1 MRILK
6 YFLYIAVGFTILE
19 CMTADKSERNFS
31 AHKAANELPTRV
43 VLKKK
48 IAPNKETKL
57 NISVEVLDTEADW
70 SDAVLSNFLVQDDRS
85 ILLRLSSNYYLVFVR
100 IRNNNSVR
108 EVLQLSSLEFEHEGE
123 PFRPEA
129 WENYP
134 KNISCLNWKGNIK
147 NLYNAGVLTLTTVF
161 IVGVLAACAKEG
173 KCEGIQHI
181 EKALNLAS
189 SGETNVSKVISNP
202 LFTTNLEFW
211 NEKDPWVMNPGTNK
225 EFFLLYPKSW
235 SQNLG
240 TKALLS
246 PNCF

>member
-6 YFLYIAVGFTILE
+6 CFLFLSIGLLVIE
-19 CMTADKSERNFS
+19 CVTADHSERNFS
-31 AHKAANELPTRV
+31 ARTAASELPTRV
-43 VLKKK
+43 VLRKS
-48 IAPNKETKL
+48 IAPNKDTKL
-57 NISVEVLDTEADW
+57 NISVEVLDPKADW
-70 SDAVLSNFLVQDDRS
+70 SDAVLANFFIKDDSS
-85 ILLRLSSNYYLVFVR
+85 ILLRLSSHYYLVFVR
-100 IRNNNSVR
+100 IQNNNSIR
-108 EVLQLSSLEFEHEGE
+108 EVLNLSGLEFEHEGE

-161 IVGVLAACAKEG
+161 IVGAVAACAKEG
-173 KCEGIQHI
+173 NCDGMKHI
-181 EKALNLAS
+181 GNVMDLS
-189 SGETNVSKVISNP
+189 TSGETNISKAISNP

-246 PNCF
+246 ANCF